1 MRVASVLVRRSNWG
15 IETIARPYHAFAC
28 MCAPRKMAKLR
39 ASLTH
44 FPDTHMKRLFVT
56 ATLCAALMAAGV
68 HAVPFRWASQGDPL
82 TMDPH
87 SQNEGL
93 TNAMNGQVYE
103 TLLRR
108 DKQLQLVPALATEW
122 KQIDDLTWQLKLRPN
137 VKFHDGSTM
146 TAEDVVFSVERA
158 KHVNSQIRVYA
169 NVVGTPR
176 KLDNSTVEFKLASV
190 NPIFLDHLATVQI
203 MSKAWCEK
211 NNSVNPQNFKE
222 KEEKFAAL
230 NANGTGPFQL
240 VSRQPDIKTTYKR
253 FDGWWG
259 KREGNITS
267 VTFTPIKAEATRVA
281 ALISGEV
288 DFILDP
294 PPQDVERL
302 EKTPNTKVINGVEN
316 RVIFIG
322 MDQARDE
329 LLYSN
334 VKGKNPFKDKRVRQA
349 LYQAI
354 DIETMKTRLM
364 RGQAFPTGGITVSP
378 LGVYNDAAIEKRL
391 PFDVNAAK
399 KLMADAGYA
408 QGFEVTLHCPN
419 NRYINDEKICQA
431 LAAMWAQIGVKIKLE
446 AAPRAIHFPRLEKL
460 DTSMYMLGWGGAITD
475 AETTMTP
482 VLRNRAGNGIGD
494 YNYGNYKNDKLD
506 AAAAASSKEPNPAKR
521 KELVLAAIRAHNEE
535 INHLPLH
542 RQVIPWASRANVN
555 VTHRADNWFEWDW
568 VTIK

>member
-1 MRVASVLVRRSNWG
+1 MPLGMNLATLG
-15 IETIARPYHAFAC
+15 GLQTAGGHPF
-28 MCAPRKMAKLR
+28 
-39 ASLTH
+39 
-44 FPDTHMKRLFVT
+44 MKRFFV
-56 ATLCAALMAAGV
+56 AAALTAALISTGTMSM
-68 HAVPFRWASQGDPL
+68 PLRWASAGDPL

-93 TNAMNGQVYE
+93 TNSMNGQVYE
-103 TLLRR
+103 KLLRR
-108 DKQLQLVPALATEW
+108 DKKLAFVPSLATEW
-122 KQIDDLTWQLKLRPN
+122 KQVDDLTWQVKLRPN
-137 VKFHDGSTM
+137 VKFHDGAVM
-146 TAEDVVFSVERA
+146 TADDVVFSILRA
-158 KHVNSQIRVYA
+158 QHANSQIRVYA
-169 NVVGTPR
+169 NVIGTPR
-176 KLDNSTVEFKLASV
+176 KIDNMTVEFKLAAV
-190 NPIFLDHLATVQI
+190 NPIFLDHLETIQI
-203 MSKAWCEK
+203 MNKAWCEK

-222 KEEKFAAL
+222 KEEKFAAM
-230 NANGTGPFQL
+230 NANGTGPYQL
-240 VSRQPDIKTTYKR
+240 VSRQPDVKTTYKK
-253 FDGWWG
+253 FDGWWN
-259 KREGNITS
+259 KHEGNVTT
-267 VTFTPIKAEATRVA
+267 VTFTPIKADATRVA
-281 ALISGEV
+281 ALVSGEI

-302 EKTPNTKVINGVEN
+302 EKTPNIKVINGVEN
-316 RVIFIG
+316 RIIFIG

-329 LLYSN
+329 LQYSN

-354 DIETMKTRLM
+354 DIESMKTKLM

-378 LGVYNDAAIEKRL
+378 LGAFNDPAIEKRL
-391 PFDVNAAK
+391 PYDVAAAK

-431 LAAMWAQIGVKIKLE
+431 LAAMWAQINVKIKLD
-446 AAPRAIHFPRLEKL
+446 AQPRAIHFPRLEKL

-482 VLRNRAGNGIGD
+482 VLRNRAPGGIGD

-506 AAAAASSKEPNPAKR
+506 QAAAASSKEPNAAKR
-521 KELVLAAIRAHNEE
+521 KELILTALKAHNDE

-542 RQVIPWASRANVN
+542 RQVIPWASRTTVN
-555 VTHRADNWFEWDW
+555 VSHRPDNWFEWDW